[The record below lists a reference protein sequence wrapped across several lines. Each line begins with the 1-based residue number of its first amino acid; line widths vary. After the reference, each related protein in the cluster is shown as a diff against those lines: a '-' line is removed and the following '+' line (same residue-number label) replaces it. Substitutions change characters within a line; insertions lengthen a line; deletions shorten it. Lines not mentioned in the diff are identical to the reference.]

1 VKTCWTLPY
10 KVLIIGLG
18 SVAQKH
24 IKALGRID
32 PEAQIMA
39 LRSHSSA
46 SAWEGIDNIFSYTD
60 IPEDVDFILVSNP
73 TSEHYQTI
81 EQILDQGIKKP
92 LFIEKPPFHSLE
104 GTNQLL
110 EKIKKA
116 EVKTY
121 TAFNFRFHP
130 VIQWLKANTPGKRLL
145 EVQAYCGSY
154 LPEWRPGRDY
164 RKIYSAQKDKG
175 GGVHLDLI
183 HELDYLL
190 WLLGNP
196 QEVKSHLS
204 KVSDLAIDSVDCA
217 HYWLAYE
224 EYNTGITL
232 NYYRPFSKRTIEWV
246 FEDDVWWAD
255 LINGSIKDHRGSV
268 VYQADLDVQQTY
280 EDQMQ
285 YFLNHLNEQA
295 DYMNDLFTATETLKT
310 ALS

>member
-1 VKTCWTLPY
+1 MPY

-18 SVAQKH
+18 SIAQKH
-24 IKALGRID
+24 IKALRKID

-39 LRSHSSA
+39 LRSYSSA

-81 EQILDQGIKKP
+81 EQILDQGIHKP
-92 LFIEKPPFHSLE
+92 LFIEKPPFHSLG
-104 GTNQLL
+104 GTDQLL
-110 EKIKKA
+110 EKVKKA

-130 VIQWLKANTPGKRLL
+130 VIQWLKTNIPGKRLL

-164 RKIYSAQKDKG
+164 REVYSAQIDKG

-204 KVSDLAIDSVDCA
+204 KVSDLAIDSVDSA
-217 HYWLAYE
+217 HYWLTYE
-224 EYNTGITL
+224 QLNAGITL
-232 NYYRPFSKRTIEWV
+232 NYYRPFPKRTIEWV
-246 FEDDVWWAD
+246 FDDEVWYAE
-255 LINGSIKDHRGSV
+255 LINGSIRDQGGAV
-268 VYQADLDVQQTY
+268 VYQADFDGQKTY
-280 EDQMQ
+280 DEQMQ
-285 YFLNHLNEQA
+285 YYLNHLNNQQP
-295 DYMNDLFTATETLKT
+295 YMNDVFNATETLKI

>member
-1 VKTCWTLPY
+1 MPY

-18 SVAQKH
+18 SIAQKH
-24 IKALGRID
+24 IKALRKID
-32 PEAQIMA
+32 PEVKIIA

-46 SAWEGIDNIFSYTD
+46 SAWEGIDNIFSYTS
-60 IPEDVDFILVSNP
+60 IPEDLDFILVSNP

-104 GTNQLL
+104 GNDNLL
-110 EKIKKA
+110 KKIKNSG
-116 EVKTY
+116 VRTY

-130 VIQWLKANTPGKRLL
+130 VIKWLKMNIPNKRLL

-164 RKIYSAQKDKG
+164 REVYSAQKAKG

-190 WLLGNP
+190 WLLGRP
-196 QEVKSHLS
+196 KQVQSHLA

-217 HYWLAYE
+217 HYWLAYDQL
-224 EYNTGITL
+224 NAGITL
-232 NYYRPFSKRTIEWV
+232 NYYRPYPKRTIELV
-246 FEDDVWWAD
+246 FENEIWYAD
-255 LINGSIKDHRGSV
+255 LINGSVKDHQSSRI
-268 VYQADLDVQQTY
+268 YKTDFDAQQTY
-280 EDQMQ
+280 DNQMQ
-285 YFLNHLNEQA
+285 YFLNHLTEQV